1 MLQRLDITDAEYFKL
16 PHASNSGLKE
26 AHKLFSASESGE
38 RDLTGAYEFGSAI
51 DALLTNPGEL
61 NTLNLTNE
69 QRQDVLLMRKA
80 LSKDPTY
87 NALCAKADK
96 QVVFTHDAFPIEIDG
111 LQTTIRAKC
120 KYDFWQPRMNFGC
133 DLKSTVAKDQP
144 AFSAAAIFMKYP
156 MQGAWYMDITNSDRF
171 VIIGI
176 SKINYKVFTFS
187 IRRGDEHYIKGR
199 AQYMYHSKSWW
210 KLYGVTQGGIG
221 MATE

>member
-1 MLQRLDITDAEYFKL
+1 MLQRLYISDSEYFKL

-61 NTLNLTNE
+61 NTKNLTND
-69 QRQDVLLMRKA
+69 QVRDILQMRKA

-87 NALCAKADK
+87 NALCAKADT
-96 QVVFTHDAFPIEIDG
+96 QAVFTHEAFPIDIDG
-111 LQTTIRAKC
+111 MLTTIRAKC
-120 KYDFWQPRMNFGC
+120 KYDFWQPKMNFGC
-133 DLKSTVAKDQP
+133 DLKSTTAKEQS

-156 MQGAWYMDITNSDRF
+156 MQGAWYMDITGSDRF

-176 SKINYKVFTFS
+176 SKVNYKVFTFS
-187 IRRGDEHYIKGR
+187 IRRGDEHYTKGR
-199 AQYMYHSKSWW
+199 AQYLYYSKSWW
-210 KLYGVTQGGIG
+210 KLYGVTSQGSDS
-221 MATE
+221 MAT